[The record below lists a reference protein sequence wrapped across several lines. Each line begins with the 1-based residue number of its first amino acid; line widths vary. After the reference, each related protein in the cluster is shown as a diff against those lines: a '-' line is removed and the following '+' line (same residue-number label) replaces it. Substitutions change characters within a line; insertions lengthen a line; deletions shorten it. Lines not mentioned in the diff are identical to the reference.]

1 MAVGP
6 KVLRVKCPLRLASE
20 EIPWCGIV
28 EENVDDTE
36 RVPTATATNTTI
48 NISTTTNDGNDD
60 TIETGD

>member
-1 MAVGP
+1 MAMGP

-48 NISTTTNDGNDD
+48 NISTTTNDRNDD